1 MVPVCTLSLIVTP
14 ITHHGVIA
22 SVNGVIE
29 FPGLRETDHVN
40 GVIEGAQGFQSRLF
54 LTTSGPKVLRGG

>member
-22 SVNGVIE
+22 SLK
-29 FPGLRETDHVN
+29 FPDLRETDHVN
-40 GVIEGAQGFQSRLF
+40 GVIEGAQRVQGRLF
-54 LTTSGPKVLRGG
+54 LTTSGAKVLRG